1 MDYIQMIL
9 TIAITALL
17 IELLKT
23 IKNSRPF
30 RQMSDLKYLVIC
42 GTSKPFLYYLN
53 YNTKSIYLSNITINK
68 KPPNKAI

>member
-1 MDYIQMIL
+1 MNYIQMIL

-30 RQMSDLKYLVIC
+30 RKMSD
-42 GTSKPFLYYLN
+42 
-53 YNTKSIYLSNITINK
+53 
-68 KPPNKAI
+68 

>member
-42 GTSKPFLYYLN
+42 GTSKQFLYYLN
-53 YNTKSIYLSNITINK
+53 YNT
-68 KPPNKAI
+68 